1 MKTLAIIPVKTFSQ
15 AKTRLTLSKIQK
27 ELLCKI
33 MLEEVLRT
41 ISKSKSIDN
50 IAIVSKDEDAMKLSK
65 QFGVL
70 EIYDNDQGVNTA
82 ISLADKYLSDKEY
95 DCSVIFPQ
103 DIPIMES
110 SDIDNLLSF
119 LKSSSSVIIV
129 PSLQFNGTNALVR
142 CPANIMETQY
152 DRGSYSYQ
160 LKAAKYVTQN
170 VSIAFIRR
178 IMLDIDDDSDLQ
190 YIIKQNEKP
199 EFIEK
204 VRSLS
209 S

>member
-1 MKTLAIIPVKTFSQ
+1 LKTLAIIPVKTFTQ
-15 AKTRLTLSKIQK
+15 AKTRLALSKIQK
-27 ELLCKI
+27 ECLCKI

-50 IAIVSKDEDAMKLSK
+50 IAIVSKDEDAMKLGK
-65 QFGVL
+65 QFGAL
-70 EIYDNDQGVNTA
+70 QIYDNDQGVNTA
-82 ISLADKYLSDKEY
+82 ISLADKYLSDKGY

-103 DIPIMES
+103 DIPIMEP

-160 LKAAKYVTQN
+160 LKAAKTVTQN

-204 VRSLS
+204 VSSILS
-209 S
+209 

>member
-50 IAIVSKDEDAMKLSK
+50 IAIVSKDEDAMKLGK

-70 EIYDNDQGVNTA
+70 EIYDNDQGVNAA
-82 ISLADKYLSDKEY
+82 ISLADKHLSDKGY

-160 LKAAKYVTQN
+160 LKAAKTVTQN

-190 YIIKQNEKP
+190 YMIKQNEKP

-204 VRSLS
+204 VSSLS

>member
-1 MKTLAIIPVKTFSQ
+1 MKTLAIIPVKTFTQ
-15 AKTRLTLSKIQK
+15 AKTRLALSKIQK
-27 ELLCKI
+27 ECLCKI

-50 IAIVSKDEDAMKLSK
+50 IAIVSKDEDAMKLGK
-65 QFGVL
+65 QFGAL

-82 ISLADKYLSDKEY
+82 ISLADKYLSDKGY

-103 DIPIMES
+103 DIPIMEP

-160 LKAAKYVTQN
+160 LKAAKTVTQN

-190 YIIKQNEKP
+190 YMIKQNEKP

-204 VRSLS
+204 VSSLS

>member
-65 QFGVL
+65 QFGAL
-70 EIYDNDQGVNTA
+70 QIYDNDQGVNTA
-82 ISLADKYLSDKEY
+82 ISLADEYLSDKRY

-103 DIPIMES
+103 DIPIMEP

-119 LKSSSSVIIV
+119 LKSSISVIVV

-142 CPANIMETQY
+142 CPTDIMETQY
-152 DRGSYSYQ
+152 DRGVI
-160 LKAAKYVTQN
+160 LIN
-170 VSIAFIRR
+170 
-178 IMLDIDDDSDLQ
+178 
-190 YIIKQNEKP
+190 
-199 EFIEK
+199 
-204 VRSLS
+204 
-209 S
+209 

>member
-1 MKTLAIIPVKTFSQ
+1 
-15 AKTRLTLSKIQK
+15 
-27 ELLCKI
+27 

-50 IAIVSKDEDAMKLSK
+50 IAIVSKDECAMKLSK
-65 QFGVL
+65 QFGAL
-70 EIYDNDQGVNTA
+70 QIYDNDQGVNTA
-82 ISLADKYLSDKEY
+82 ISLADKYIADKGY

-103 DIPIMES
+103 DIPMMES

-119 LKSSSSVIIV
+119 IKSSSSIIIV

-160 LKAAKYVTQN
+160 LKAAKAVTQN
-170 VSIAFIRR
+170 VSVAFIRR

-190 YIIKQNEKP
+190 YMIKQNEKP

-204 VRSLS
+204 VSSILS
-209 S
+209 

>member
-1 MKTLAIIPVKTFSQ
+1 LKTLAIIPVKTFSQ

>member
-1 MKTLAIIPVKTFSQ
+1 LKTLAIIPVKTFSQ

-41 ISKSKSIDN
+41 ISQSKSIDN
-50 IAIVSKDEDAMKLSK
+50 IAIVSKDEDAMKLGK
-65 QFGVL
+65 QFGAL
-70 EIYDNDQGVNTA
+70 QIYDNDQGVNTA
-82 ISLADKYLSDKEY
+82 ISLADKYLSDKGY

-103 DIPIMES
+103 DIPIMEP

-160 LKAAKYVTQN
+160 LKAAKTVTQN

-190 YIIKQNEKP
+190 YMIKQNEKP

-204 VRSLS
+204 VSSLS

>member
-50 IAIVSKDEDAMKLSK
+50 IAIVSKDEDAMKLGK
-65 QFGVL
+65 QFGAL
-70 EIYDNDQGVNTA
+70 EIYDNDQGVNAA
-82 ISLADKYLSDKEY
+82 ISLADKHISDKEY

-103 DIPIMES
+103 DIPIMEP

-142 CPANIMETQY
+142 CPADIMETQY

-160 LKAAKYVTQN
+160 LRAARTITQN
-170 VSIAFIRR
+170 ISVAFIRR

-190 YIIKQNEKP
+190 YMIKQNEKP

-204 VRSLS
+204 VSSLLS
-209 S
+209 

>member
-65 QFGVL
+65 QFGAL
-70 EIYDNDQGVNTA
+70 QIYDNDQGVNTA
-82 ISLADKYLSDKEY
+82 ISLADEYLSDKRY

-103 DIPIMES
+103 DIPIMEP

-119 LKSSSSVIIV
+119 LKSSISVIAV

-142 CPANIMETQY
+142 CPADIMETQY

-160 LKAAKYVTQN
+160 LRAARIVTQN
-170 VSIAFIRR
+170 VSVAFIRR
-178 IMLDIDDDSDLQ
+178 IMLDIDDNSDLQ
-190 YIIKQNEKP
+190 YMIKQNEKP

-204 VRSLS
+204 VRSLLG
-209 S
+209 

>member
-27 ELLCKI
+27 EFLCKI

-50 IAIVSKDEDAMKLSK
+50 IAIVSKDEDAMKLGK
-65 QFGVL
+65 QFGAL
-70 EIYDNDQGVNTA
+70 QIYDNDRGVNTA
-82 ISLADKYLSDKEY
+82 ISLADKYLSDKGY

-103 DIPIMES
+103 DIPIMEP

-142 CPANIMETQY
+142 CPTNIMETQY

-160 LKAAKYVTQN
+160 LKAAKTVTQN

-204 VRSLS
+204 VSSLLR
-209 S
+209 

>member
-27 ELLCKI
+27 DLLCKI

-50 IAIVSKDEDAMKLSK
+50 IAIVSKDEDAMKLGK
-65 QFGVL
+65 QFGAL
-70 EIYDNDQGVNTA
+70 QIYDNDQGVNTA
-82 ISLADKYLSDKEY
+82 ISLADKYLSDKGY

-103 DIPIMES
+103 DIPIMEP

-160 LKAAKYVTQN
+160 LKAAKTVTQN

-190 YIIKQNEKP
+190 YMIKQNEKP

-204 VRSLS
+204 ISSLS

>member
-1 MKTLAIIPVKTFSQ
+1 
-15 AKTRLTLSKIQK
+15 
-27 ELLCKI
+27 

-50 IAIVSKDEDAMKLSK
+50 IAIVSKDEDAMKLGK
-65 QFGVL
+65 QFGAL

-82 ISLADKYLSDKEY
+82 ISLADKYLSDKGY

-103 DIPIMES
+103 DIPIMEP

-160 LKAAKYVTQN
+160 LKAAKTVTQN

-190 YIIKQNEKP
+190 YMIKQNEKP

-204 VRSLS
+204 VSSLS

>member
-50 IAIVSKDEDAMKLSK
+50 ISIVSKDEDAMKLGK
-65 QFGVL
+65 QFGAL
-70 EIYDNDQGVNTA
+70 QIYDNDRGVNTA
-82 ISLADKYLSDKEY
+82 ISLADKYLSDKGY

-103 DIPIMES
+103 DIPIMEP

-119 LKSSSSVIIV
+119 LKSSNSVIIV

-160 LKAAKYVTQN
+160 LKAAKTVTQN

-190 YIIKQNEKP
+190 YMIKQNEKP

-204 VRSLS
+204 VSSLS

>member
-103 DIPIMES
+103 DIPIMEPA
-110 SDIDNLLSF
+110 DIDNLLSF
-119 LKSSSSVIIV
+119 LKSSSSVIVV

-142 CPANIMETQY
+142 CPADIMETQY

-160 LKAAKYVTQN
+160 LRAARTVTQN
-170 VSIAFIRR
+170 VSVAFIRR
-178 IMLDIDDDSDLQ
+178 IMLDIDDNSDLQ
-190 YIIKQNEKP
+190 YMIKQNEKP

-204 VRSLS
+204 VRSLLG
-209 S
+209 

>member
-1 MKTLAIIPVKTFSQ
+1 LKTLAIIPVKTFTQ
-15 AKTRLTLSKIQK
+15 AKTRLALSKIQK
-27 ELLCKI
+27 ECLCKI

-50 IAIVSKDEDAMKLSK
+50 IAIVSKDEDAMKLGK
-65 QFGVL
+65 QFGAL

-82 ISLADKYLSDKEY
+82 ISLADKYLSDKGY

-103 DIPIMES
+103 DIPIMEP

-160 LKAAKYVTQN
+160 LKAAKTVTQN

-204 VRSLS
+204 VSSILS
-209 S
+209 

>member
-50 IAIVSKDEDAMKLSK
+50 IAIVSKDEDAMKLGK
-65 QFGVL
+65 QFGAL
-70 EIYDNDQGVNTA
+70 EIYDNDQGVNVA
-82 ISLADKYLSDKEY
+82 NSLADKHLSDKGY

-103 DIPIMES
+103 DIPIMEP

-160 LKAAKYVTQN
+160 LKAAKTVTQN

-190 YIIKQNEKP
+190 YMIKQNEKP

-204 VRSLS
+204 VSSLS

>member
-50 IAIVSKDEDAMKLSK
+50 ISIVSKDEDAMKLGK
-65 QFGVL
+65 QFGAL
-70 EIYDNDQGVNTA
+70 EIYDNDQGVNAA
-82 ISLADKYLSDKEY
+82 ISLADKHLSDKEY

-103 DIPIMES
+103 DIPIMEP

-142 CPANIMETQY
+142 CPTNIMETQY

-160 LKAAKYVTQN
+160 LKAAKIVTQN
-170 VSIAFIRR
+170 VSVAFIRR

-190 YIIKQNEKP
+190 YMIKQNEKP

-204 VRSLS
+204 VSSLLS
-209 S
+209 

>member
-50 IAIVSKDEDAMKLSK
+50 IAIVSKDEDAMKLGK
-65 QFGVL
+65 QFGAL
-70 EIYDNDQGVNTA
+70 EIYDNDQGVNAA
-82 ISLADKYLSDKEY
+82 ISLADKYLSDKGY

-103 DIPIMES
+103 DIPIMEP

-160 LKAAKYVTQN
+160 LKAAKTVTQN

-190 YIIKQNEKP
+190 YMIKQNEKP

-204 VRSLS
+204 VSSLS

>member
-1 MKTLAIIPVKTFSQ
+1 MKTLAIIPVKTFTQ
-15 AKTRLTLSKIQK
+15 AKTRLALSKIQK
-27 ELLCKI
+27 ECLCKI

-50 IAIVSKDEDAMKLSK
+50 IAIVSKDEDAMKLGK
-65 QFGVL
+65 QFGAL

-82 ISLADKYLSDKEY
+82 ISLADKYLSDKGY

-103 DIPIMES
+103 DIPIMEP

-160 LKAAKYVTQN
+160 LKAAKTVTQN

-204 VRSLS
+204 VSSILS
-209 S
+209 

>member
-65 QFGVL
+65 QFGAL
-70 EIYDNDQGVNTA
+70 QIYDNDQGVNTA
-82 ISLADKYLSDKEY
+82 ISLADEYLSDKRY

-103 DIPIMES
+103 DIPIMEP

-119 LKSSSSVIIV
+119 LKSSISVIVV

-142 CPANIMETQY
+142 CPADIMETQY

-160 LKAAKYVTQN
+160 LRASRTVTQN
-170 VSIAFIRR
+170 VSVAFIRR
-178 IMLDIDDDSDLQ
+178 IMLDIDDNSDLQ
-190 YIIKQNEKP
+190 YMIKQNEKP

-204 VRSLS
+204 VRSLLG
-209 S
+209 

>member
-50 IAIVSKDEDAMKLSK
+50 ISIVSKDEDAMKLSK
-65 QFGVL
+65 QFGAL
-70 EIYDNDQGVNTA
+70 QIYDNDQGVNTA
-82 ISLADKYLSDKEY
+82 ISLADEYLSDKRY

-103 DIPIMES
+103 DIPIMEP

-119 LKSSSSVIIV
+119 LKSSISVIVV

-142 CPANIMETQY
+142 CPTDIMETQY

-160 LKAAKYVTQN
+160 LRAARIVTQN
-170 VSIAFIRR
+170 VSVAFIRR
-178 IMLDIDDDSDLQ
+178 IMLDIDDNSDLQ
-190 YIIKQNEKP
+190 YMIKQNEKP

-204 VRSLS
+204 VRSLLG
-209 S
+209 